1 MFLACALLAAASLAF
16 AFAYVNAR
24 ASREAEAELRRGL
37 AEASALID
45 DNRAAL
51 TDTFVRLARLVADLP
66 KLKAAVATA
75 DPPTVQP
82 IAEEYRQE
90 MRADLLLLT
99 QPGGGVLG
107 AVGPEPRALTALTH
121 RLDGVE
127 QASAYLSHPKGLVQ
141 VVSVP
146 VFIDGE
152 PPDLLGRLTAGFFLD
167 DSIAAQL
174 KRLTG
179 SEIAFA
185 MDGRILAATLPAST
199 HGALAE
205 LLHQQE
211 IAAASIAGEDFF
223 GIAHPLRTPGVADD
237 ALPTALVLRSRTERL
252 RFLDTIRNGLLI
264 ALLVTLPLATLL
276 SYGVAR
282 GVARPLTA
290 LTSAMRDVAATG
302 DLTRK
307 VILKSRRWDD
317 ADAQVLA
324 ASFNTLTESI
334 ARFQREA
341 AQRDRLSS
349 LGRLST
355 VIAHEIRNP
364 LMAIKVALR
373 ALQDPGSRDEERL
386 EAAAD
391 IDGEVARLNRIV
403 TDVLDFARPIHFE
416 LSDVDV
422 NDVCRDS
429 VAAVWPG
436 AADEAATLRLE
447 DGLPTLP
454 LDAER
459 LRTALVNLLSNARQA
474 AEGAG
479 RRGDAVTL
487 RTHRNGTA
495 VAIDVAD
502 RGVGIASEDLP
513 HIFDPYYTTRR
524 AGTGLGLP
532 IAKNIIDGMGGRISV
547 ASTRGAGTTI
557 QIEFLAGG
565 AA

>member
-1 MFLACALLAAASLAF
+1 
-16 AFAYVNAR
+16 
-24 ASREAEAELRRGL
+24 
-37 AEASALID
+37 
-45 DNRAAL
+45 
-51 TDTFVRLARLVADLP
+51 
-66 KLKAAVATA
+66 
-75 DPPTVQP
+75 
-82 IAEEYRQE
+82 

-99 QPGGGVLG
+99 QPDGGVLG
-107 AVGPEPRALTALTH
+107 AVGPESHALTALTH

-127 QASAYLSHPKGLVQ
+127 QTSAYLAHPKGLVQ

-146 VFIDGE
+146 VFIGGE

-167 DSIAAQL
+167 DTIAAQL

-199 HGALAE
+199 HLALAA
-205 LLHQQE
+205 LLDQQQ

-237 ALPTALVLRSRTERL
+237 ALPIALVLRSRTERL
-252 RFLDTIRNGLLI
+252 RFIDTIRNGLLI

-290 LTSAMRDVAATG
+290 LTGAMRDVAATG

-307 VILKSRRWDD
+307 VVLKSRRWDD
-317 ADAQVLA
+317 ADARLLA
-324 ASFNTLTESI
+324 ASFNTLTDSV

-364 LMAIKVALR
+364 LMAIKVSLR
-373 ALQDPGSRDEERL
+373 GLQDPHSGDAERL
-386 EAAAD
+386 DAVTD
-391 IDGEVARLNRIV
+391 IEGEVARLNRIV
-403 TDVLDFARPIHFE
+403 TDVLDFARPIQFE

-436 AADEAATLRLE
+436 AAEEAATLQLE
-447 DGLPTLP
+447 DGLPTLQ

-479 RRGDAVTL
+479 LPGDAVTL

-532 IAKNIIDGMGGRISV
+532 IARNIIDGMGGRIGV
-547 ASTRGAGTTI
+547 TSTRGAGTTI